1 MATSTSWAQDVIICN
16 LCENSALRFCN
27 SCQTDLCLNCVG
39 KHLHEFESLSHDI
52 VPFQHRKIRLVLPE
66 CKFHPGQRCEVHCQQ
81 CKTPV
86 CVKCFTGNH
95 KGHDV
100 VELEEIVEKKKE
112 TIRKEQQKTEANI
125 LSNYQTKDDNIKTQ
139 MLKVNAEF
147 AKMKTNMERLR
158 KLWHQEVDDI
168 FDKAN
173 NLINSW
179 KDIKI
184 SSLSTLQTQIKNK
197 IPELKQ
203 ALKNQTEVLKSNDAS
218 RIYDFKIKLE
228 ELKEIPEADDVT
240 YLSLIEKT
248 EQGQELQIEIEEF
261 RATLSQKCPP
271 IWADDESYHS
281 TKQLLD
287 KAEVISTIPAVCDGL
302 INVVC
307 VGLDEAWISGQSYT
321 IKRVDVKGSLKE
333 TVATT
338 AILPDIT
345 LTEQEELLFTNTFSR
360 TVFIFK
366 QGRIETFITPPE
378 GWVSCRLSCTR
389 SGDVLVNV
397 NKGNKNKILRY
408 RGQNILQ
415 EIDTDLNK
423 KPIFSEGNYFLMITE
438 NSNGDI
444 CVSDRNAKTVTV
456 VDRTGRV
463 RFRYDGTPV
472 EKKNS
477 FGPTGIVTDS
487 LGHIIV
493 SDYNNDCLHILD
505 QNGKFL
511 KCVDNCGLQSPWGLS
526 VDSKGRLWVAL
537 TGENAIKVIKYLK

>member
-16 LCENSALRFCN
+16 LCENPALRFCN
-27 SCQTDLCLNCVG
+27 SCQTDLCLDCVG

-66 CKFHPGQRCEVHCQQ
+66 CEVHPGQRCEVHCQQ
-81 CKTPV
+81 CHTPV
-86 CVKCFTGNH
+86 CVKCITGNH

-100 VELEEIVEKKKE
+100 VELAEIVEQKKE
-112 TIRKEQQKTEANI
+112 MIRKEVQDTEANI
-125 LSNYQTKDDNIKTQ
+125 LPKYQTRDDTIKAQ
-139 MLKVNAEF
+139 ISKVNAEF

-158 KLWHQEVDDI
+158 KLWHQEVDGI

-197 IPELKQ
+197 IPEVKQ
-203 ALKNQTEVLKSNDAS
+203 ALKNQTEVLKSTDAS
-218 RIYDFKIKLE
+218 RIYDFKINLE
-228 ELKEIPEADDVT
+228 ELKEIPEVGDVT
-240 YLSLIEKT
+240 CLSLIEKT
-248 EQGQELQIEIEEF
+248 EQGKELQIEIEEF

-271 IWADDESYHS
+271 IRADDESYHS

-287 KAEVISTIPAVCDGL
+287 EAEVISIIPAVCNKL
-302 INVVC
+302 RYVVC
-307 VGLDEAWISGQSYT
+307 VGTDEAYISGQANS
-321 IKRVDVKGSLKE
+321 IKRVDVKGSVKE
-333 TVATT
+333 TVAIT
-338 AILPDIT
+338 ATLFDIT
-345 LTEQEELLFTNTFSR
+345 LTEQGELLFTNVFSG
-360 TVFIFK
+360 TVDIVK
-366 QGRIETFITPPE
+366 QGGIETFITSPQ
-378 GWVSCRLSCTR
+378 GWAARRLCCTR

-397 NKGNKNKILRY
+397 NKRKKNKILRY
-408 RGQNILQ
+408 RGQHISQ

-423 KPIFSEGNYFLMITE
+423 KTIFGEGIYTLWITE
-438 NSNGDI
+438 NTNGDI

-472 EKKNS
+472 EKKNY
-477 FGPTGIVTDS
+477 FGPVGIVTDS

-493 SDYNNDCLHILD
+493 SDRNNGCLHIID

-511 KCVDNCGLQSPWGLS
+511 KCVDNCVLHKPYGLS
-526 VDSKGRLWVAL
+526 VDSEGRLWVAL
-537 TGENAIKVIKYLK
+537 DVKDTIKVIKYLK